1 LNTILAPAADDVIV
15 LVVMLL
21 IPIVTGPSMF
31 ADPDINK
38 DPVSTKVSTLE
49 ENTVPV
55 LPDTVNEP
63 VIITAWFSGLT
74 YEAVDANEADVAL
87 EEDIAC
93 DALVAK
99 LAVPNKLPVNE
110 PVNEAVTEFK
120 TASDPDTTTFFQFGI
135 VIL

>member
-1 LNTILAPAADDVIV
+1 
-15 LVVMLL
+15 
-21 IPIVTGPSMF
+21 MF
-31 ADPDINK
+31 ADPDISK

-74 YEAVDANEADVAL
+74 YEAVDANEADIAL

-93 DALVAK
+93 DALVANDADK
-99 LAVPNKLPVNE
+99 ACVAYDAVPVKAPVSEPVNDPVNE
-110 PVNEAVTEFK
+110 VAL
-120 TASDPDTTTFFQFGI
+120 TAPTLNLFPPG
-135 VIL
+135 L